1 MCNFDAKSIPSGW
14 QWICT
19 RKPGMDEHQNCSVFC
34 APSGKVFKSLEEVQA
49 FNRKEEKAKI
59 EKEMEKEMRRSMKQE
74 NFVNKVNVNNSV
86 RLACNYC
93 QDTFFN
99 NSALKKHE
107 REVHMRSNPRQQM
120 LNFQQSS
127 GNSVQYNP
135 REVESHMV
143 ETMINKK
150 RLIAQQLQSLHEKS
164 GISVSGISRK
174 NPQPNLDNVR
184 LERTK
189 QASKEPENRLP
200 MLRDVSI
207 ARKPPRHQP
216 LGPQIMEQ
224 YLTLGSNFQPNSSIS
239 NPSFFTNQQP
249 QVKTELQVE
258 NVRNSMDTLAKFE
271 PEYRQL
277 QVQSSQSRPSLP
289 SQLPSQYSQ
298 SLPLIREPAIS
309 HPRRRDI
316 SLPVKT
322 VRGVKRNGPQKVLK
336 KVLKSKP
343 TRKKTIN
350 PSYVGKH
357 QISVSMA
364 CRSLGLIDYPVPINE
379 FNKQLFEDQSVFEA
393 YFLPLAASVNRGKNP
408 LSIKTLV
415 KAKWA
420 EVQKSKIGE
429 CKSIYFNKPK
439 RNKVIVNV
447 AV

>member
-19 RKPGMDEHQNCSVFC
+19 RKPGMDEHQSCSVFC
-34 APSGKVFKSLEEVQA
+34 APSGKVFKSLEEVHA
-49 FNRKEEKAKI
+49 HNRKEEEAKL
-59 EKEMEKEMRRSMKQE
+59 EKEMRRSMKQD
-74 NFVNKVNVNNSV
+74 NVVNKVNVNNSV
-86 RLACNYC
+86 KLACNYC
-93 QDTFFN
+93 QNTFFN
-99 NSALKKHE
+99 HSALKKHE

-120 LNFQQSS
+120 LNFHQSS
-127 GNSVQYNP
+127 ENSMQYNP
-135 REVESHMV
+135 REVESYMV
-143 ETMINKK
+143 ETMLNKK
-150 RLIAQQLQSLHEKS
+150 MLVAQQLQSLHEKS

-174 NPQPNLDNVR
+174 NPQPNLNNVR

-216 LGPQIMEQ
+216 LGPQIMEE
-224 YLTLGSNFQPNSSIS
+224 YLGSNFQPVS

-249 QVKTELQVE
+249 QVKTELQAE
-258 NVRNSMDTLAKFE
+258 NIRNSMDTLAKFE

-343 TRKKTIN
+343 MRKKTIN
-350 PSYVGKH
+350 PSSVGKH

-393 YFLPLAASVNRGKNP
+393 YFLPLAASVNMGKNP

-439 RNKVIVNV
+439 RNKVMVNV